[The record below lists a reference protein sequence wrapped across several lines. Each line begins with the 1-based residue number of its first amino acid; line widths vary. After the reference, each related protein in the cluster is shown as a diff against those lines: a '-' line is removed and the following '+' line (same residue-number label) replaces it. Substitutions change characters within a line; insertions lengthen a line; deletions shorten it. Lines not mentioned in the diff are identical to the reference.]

1 MAVQTGSVT
10 MAQAAAH
17 SNEPL
22 VQTISM
28 SLVDMGSV
36 LARDIPFIDKP
47 TIFVNGVRFEGG
59 LPAITWAAL
68 NQEGVTVST
77 APSAFQEQ
85 VYILRNQVDIDE
97 FLARDMTA
105 IRDVRATQVE
115 VLLKSIAFDVNE
127 KFITNRHDTGDAN
140 AFVGLRQR
148 IAAGSTYGV
157 RAENLINGGG
167 IDLSLTN
174 LATTAGAPTAGN
186 FFELLDQLLF
196 SVDAPDGS
204 PQVTIYC
211 NEDFKRRLN
220 HAVRTMGTQGGF
232 NQARDM
238 YDRVVDTYKSCI
250 IRDIGRKRD
259 QVSRIITNTELA
271 NGLADTGNVC
281 TSIYAVNYSEG
292 HFGGWQFNPLAAG
305 VQNLGRLNT
314 GVQFRT
320 YVSWAGGLINYSTR
334 SIARLY
340 GIKMS

>member
-10 MAQAAAH
+10 MAQAAAL

-22 VQTISM
+22 VQTVTM

-36 LARDIPFIDKP
+36 LARDIPFLEKP
-47 TIFVNGVRFEGG
+47 TLYVNGVRFEGG
-59 LPAITWAAL
+59 LPAVTWAAL

-77 APSAFQEQ
+77 APSTFQEQ

-97 FLARDMTA
+97 FLARDITA

-115 VLLKSIAFDVNE
+115 VLLKAIAFDVNE
-127 KFITNRHDTGDAN
+127 KFIVNRHDTGDAN
-140 AFVGLRQR
+140 AFVGIRQR

-157 RAENLINGGG
+157 RAENLINAGGT
-167 IDLSLTN
+167 DLSLAGVT
-174 LATTAGAPTAGN
+174 ATTAGN
-186 FFELLDQLLF
+186 FLEQLDQLLF

-204 PQVTIYC
+204 PSVTLYV
-211 NEDFKRRLN
+211 NEVFRRRMN
-220 HAVRTMGTQGGF
+220 HAVRLMGTQGGF

-259 QVSRIITNTELA
+259 QVSLIITNTELA
-271 NGLADTGNVC
+271 SGLADTGGTF
-281 TSIYAVNYSEG
+281 TSVYAVNYADG

-314 GVQFRT
+314 GVQYRT
-320 YVSWAGGLINYSTR
+320 YVSWAGGFINYSTR

-340 GIKMS
+340 DIKMS